1 MKCFVIMPF
10 APEFDDVYQSIK
22 VAVET
27 SAPEDTITCRRLD
40 EIKSAGRITNDL
52 IQELNESIACIA
64 DLTGCK
70 PNVMWEVGYAMA
82 LQKPMLL
89 LSQDIATLPFD
100 IKDMRTVAYQRDALV
115 RTLQKPLGEA
125 FRHTLGKL
133 EARAEARRAV
143 LPVKRHYSI
152 AVTGSTQ
159 GDVGRLKSRIAALL
173 HPYLS
178 EDTTWLVGSYGR
190 ADEAAIE
197 YLATNRQNVV
207 VVGYHSFDISPR
219 AFKLMEKYKI
229 PFLDAQKE
237 QLPKGMQAPSERDL
251 FFLTKSDLLVVFWD
265 GASRGTHELVD
276 WYSQNGRDH
285 IVGFI

>member
-1 MKCFVIMPF
+1 MDAHI
-10 APEFDDVYQSIK
+10 APK
-22 VAVET
+22 NNTNAVLLG
-27 SAPEDTITCRRLD
+27 A
-40 EIKSAGRITNDL
+40 
-52 IQELNESIACIA
+52 LNESITCIA

-89 LSQDIATLPFD
+89 LCQDVATLPFD
-100 IKDMRTVAYQRDALV
+100 IKDMRTVAYQRDALA

-125 FRHTLGKL
+125 FRHTLGKI
-133 EARAEARRAV
+133 EARVGARRAV
-143 LPVKRHYSI
+143 LPIKHPRSI

-159 GDVGRLKSRIAALL
+159 GDVGRLQRRITTLL

-178 EDTTWLVGSYGR
+178 EETTWLVGSYGR
-190 ADEAAIE
+190 ADEVAME
-197 YLATNRQNVV
+197 YLATSRQNVV

-219 AFKLMEKYKI
+219 ALQLMEKYKI

-237 QLPKGMQAPSERDL
+237 QLPKGIQAPSERDL
-251 FFLTKSDLLVVFWD
+251 LFLTKSDLLVVFWD
-265 GASRGTHELVD
+265 GTSRGTHELID
-276 WYSQNGRDH
+276 WYSQSGRDH